1 MFKGVLIIIV
11 EDYKKENLEMIFNV
25 CFKKMFWL
33 NFVVEVIIK

>member
-25 CFKKMFWL
+25 CFKKNGLVKFCC
-33 NFVVEVIIK
+33 

>member
-25 CFKKMFWL
+25 CFKKKNVLVKFCC
-33 NFVVEVIIK
+33 